1 MIPVDHMFQDCW
13 VQTKWIMFTSNCCFF
28 GSLHPFHCQFLCGLC
43 FGWLYFLGVFLLFE
57 KQPKQSKCISLLPQ
71 SLSEEKYSVFKE
83 LPPIQWSFSQYRL
96 HVNFCNLLWPSA
108 LCLSVSMC
116 CKQIHSTSFIFSS
129 GNRGKVKCT
138 VMLTAVFS
146 VPTRA
151 RGVLQNQQHAQLRIF
166 PKLLLHIT
174 ERKVYINWAC
184 HLYRGIR
191 LYLHALWNK
200 KQVSR
205 NEKKNKTQH
214 CAQVLKNF
222 LKQFLLHFSEWFQK
236 NSLALKLTGYCLS
249 WKENLGFNNRLIP
262 GSKHVI
268 VVKRAACLQKG
279 KNKLRPLFSKSEDEP
294 CHNKKGAS
302 L

>member
-205 NEKKNKTQH
+205 NEKKKKKPTLCTSTEKFSQ
-214 CAQVLKNF
+214 AVSASFFRVISKELSRSQVNW
-222 LKQFLLHFSEWFQK
+222 LL
-236 NSLALKLTGYCLS
+236 
-249 WKENLGFNNRLIP
+249 LI
-262 GSKHVI
+262 
-268 VVKRAACLQKG
+268 LKG
-279 KNKLRPLFSKSEDEP
+279 KPRFQQQINPRFKACNCS
-294 CHNKKGAS
+294 
-302 L
+302 